1 MTDRIHEQSLHD
13 DEGREGSLTAPG
25 SEAHG
30 SVRRASVIAGVG
42 LLLMSALAAL
52 GKVVVLD
59 GLVTPGDAA
68 RTAEDIMASD
78 GLFRLSILCM
88 FLVIALD
95 VVVAWALYQVFSPV
109 SRGLSL
115 LAAWLRIVFAGV
127 FLVAVGHL
135 VGALRLLGSDEYR
148 SVFSADQLQAQALLQ
163 VNTFTDVWD
172 SGLFLFGL
180 HLLVLGYLAYKSR
193 YVPRL
198 LGVLLAVAGLGYVV
212 DTFAVVLF
220 RGVWTDVSNFTF
232 LGEFLLALWL
242 VIAGRRLPVGGSP
255 RRGSPRR
262 DEEFGSPEGHDTVG
276 PGDRQRME
284 HPS

>member
-1 MTDRIHEQSLHD
+1 MTDRLQKQPLHD
-13 DEGREGSLTAPG
+13 DEGWEGSWTARG
-25 SEAHG
+25 SDAHG
-30 SVRRASVIAGVG
+30 SVGGASVIAGVG
-42 LLLMSALAAL
+42 LLLMSALAAF

-78 GLFRLSILCM
+78 GLFRLGILSL

-163 VNTFTDVWD
+163 VSTFTDVWD
-172 SGLFLFGL
+172 AGLVLFGL

-193 YVPRL
+193 HVPRL
-198 LGVLLAVAGLGYVV
+198 LGVLLAIAGLGYVV

-255 RRGSPRR
+255 RRGSPRL
-262 DEEFGSPEGHDTVG
+262 DEEFGSPEGHDPVG
-276 PGDRQRME
+276 RGDRKRME